1 MREVQVVAEIHGGH
15 IVARYLKEVEGID
28 TVFSLAGGHIMP
40 VLDGCLEYG
49 VKNVDVRHE
58 QAAVMMAHAWSIYKH
73 QPGVCLVT
81 AGPGFTNALTGVAN
95 AYLENVPVVVLSGMV
110 AVPDLDKG
118 ALQDLNQVDMVK
130 PVVKWAGRCYDI
142 ERITEY
148 LEKAFKYAVSGRPGP
163 VFLEIPPD
171 VLYSSMEEDE
181 VQYPIHESEGYPV
194 VPDEAAIKKA
204 VDLIE
209 NAERP
214 VMLGGNGVAASNCGE
229 ELRAF
234 VEKTG
239 IPTMLLNNGRGAI
252 PDDHPLSLWDGGL
265 MGMLAAFSMADVVLS
280 IGIRYN
286 WVLGYGQPLANAKVI
301 RVDIDPVEIN
311 RNRKADVGLVGDAG
325 AVLRLLDG
333 GVHKADHTAWLKSL
347 KDVFDN
353 LTAAEK
359 QQRETPSDPIHP
371 FRLMHQLR
379 QATGDDAIFVVDG
392 GDTVYFAHVGLRAR
406 EMSGVIGSGL
416 LFSCLGT
423 GVPFGIGAALARPD
437 KRVILVTGDGSFG
450 LNAMEF
456 DTAVRHCLPLVCVIC
471 NDQAWGMVKH
481 SQEIQYTGERL
492 CGTEL
497 GVVHYERIV
506 EALGGHGEF
515 VEKDDEIVPAVRR
528 ALDSG
533 KPACVNVVTDP
544 SAVSPATLMFAEGFK
559 F

>member
-1 MREVQVVAEIHGGH
+1 MAEIQGGH
-15 IVARYLKEVEGID
+15 IVARYLKEAEGID

-49 VKNVDVRHE
+49 LKNVDVRHE

-73 QPGVCLVT
+73 RPGVCMVT

-95 AYLENVPVVVLSGMV
+95 AYLENAPVVVLSGMV
-110 AVPDLDKG
+110 AVPDLDRG

-130 PVVKWAGRCYDI
+130 PVVKWTGRCYEI

-148 LEKAFKYAVSGRPGP
+148 LEEAFSQAVSGRPGP

-171 VLYSSMEEDE
+171 VLYATMEEGE
-181 VQYPIHESEGYPV
+181 VQYPIRGSEGYPV
-194 VPDEAAIKKA
+194 VPDEAAVKKA

-214 VMLGGNGVAASNCGE
+214 VILGGNGVAASNCGE

-234 VEKTG
+234 AEKTG
-239 IPTMLLNNGRGAI
+239 IPTMLMNNGRGAI
-252 PDDHPLSLWDGGL
+252 PDEHPLALWDGGL
-265 MGMLAAFSMADVVLS
+265 MGVLAAFSMADVVLS

-325 AVLRLLDG
+325 AVLRLLDKG
-333 GVHKADHTAWLKSL
+333 TSKADHTAWLKSL

-371 FRLMHQLR
+371 FRLMYQLR

-416 LFSCLGT
+416 LFGCLGT
-423 GVPFGIGAALARPD
+423 GVPFSIGAALARPD

-481 SQEIQYTGERL
+481 TQEIQYTGERV

-506 EALGGHGEF
+506 EGLGGHGEF

>member
-1 MREVQVVAEIHGGH
+1 MAEIQGGH
-15 IVARYLKEVEGID
+15 VVARYLKEVAGIE

-73 QPGVCLVT
+73 RPGVCLVT

-95 AYLENVPVVVLSGMV
+95 AYLENAPVVVLSGMV
-110 AVPDLDKG
+110 AVRDLDKG

-130 PVVKWAGRCYDI
+130 PVVKWTGRCYDI

-171 VLYSSMEEDE
+171 VLYATMEEDE
-181 VQYPIHESEGYPV
+181 VQYPAHETEGYPV
-194 VPDEAAIKKA
+194 APDGAAIKKA
-204 VDLIE
+204 VDLID
-209 NAERP
+209 NAEKP
-214 VMLGGNGVAASNCGE
+214 VLMGGSGVAASNCGE

-239 IPTMLLNNGRGAI
+239 IPTILLNNGRGAI
-252 PDDHPLSLWDGGL
+252 PDEHPLSLWDGGL

-301 RVDIDPVEIN
+301 RVDIDPLEIN

-333 GVHKADHTAWLKSL
+333 GVQKADHTGWLKSL
-347 KDVFDN
+347 KGVFDS

-359 QQRETPSDPIHP
+359 KQRETPSDPIHP

-392 GDTVYFAHVGLRAR
+392 GDTVYFAHVGLRAK

-481 SQEIQYTGERL
+481 SQEIRYCEDRV

>member
-1 MREVQVVAEIHGGH
+1 MGDIQGGH
-15 IVARYLKEVEGID
+15 IVARYMKEVEGID

-40 VLDGCLEYG
+40 ILDGCLEYG
-49 VKNVDVRHE
+49 VRNVDVRHE
-58 QAAVMMAHAWSIYKH
+58 QAAVMMAHAWSIYRH
-73 QPGVCLVT
+73 QPGVSIVT

-95 AYLENVPVVVLSGMV
+95 AFFENAPVVVLSGMV
-110 AVPDLDKG
+110 AVPDLDRG
-118 ALQDLNQVDMVK
+118 ALQDLNQVDMVR
-130 PVVKWAGRCYDI
+130 PVVKWTGRCYEV

-148 LEKAFKYAVSGRPGP
+148 LEKAFRHAVSGRPGP

-171 VLYSSMEEDE
+171 VLYSTMEEE
-181 VQYPIHESEGYPV
+181 KVRYPVHESERNPV
-194 VPDEAAIKKA
+194 VPDEASIKEA
-204 VDLIE
+204 VDLIDK
-209 NAERP
+209 AEKP
-214 VMLGGNGVAASNCGE
+214 ILMGGSGVAASNCGDE
-229 ELRAF
+229 ILAF
-234 VEKTG
+234 AEKTG
-239 IPTMLLNNGRGAI
+239 IPAILLNSGRGAI
-252 PDDHPLSLWDGGL
+252 PDEHPLSLWDGGL
-265 MGMLAAFSMADVVLS
+265 AGMLAAFSMADVVLS
-280 IGIRYN
+280 VGVRYN
-286 WVLGYGQPLANAKVI
+286 WVLAYGQPLANAKVI

-325 AVLRLLDG
+325 AVLRLLDK
-333 GVHKADHTAWLKSL
+333 GVKKADHTGWMNSL
-347 KDVFDN
+347 KVVFEN

-359 QQRETPSDPIHP
+359 EKKETPSDPIHP
-371 FRLMHQLR
+371 FRVMHLLR

-392 GDTVYFAHVGLRAR
+392 GDTVYFAHVGLRAK

-423 GVPFGIGAALARPD
+423 GVPFGVGAQLARPD
-437 KRVILVTGDGSFG
+437 KRVIIVSGDGSFG

-456 DTAVRHCLPLVCVIC
+456 DTAVRHCLPVVCVIC

-481 SQEIQYTGERL
+481 SQEIRYCEDRV

-497 GVVHYERIV
+497 GVIHYEKIV

-515 VEKDDEIVPAVRR
+515 VEKDDEIVPAIKR

-533 KPACVNVVTDP
+533 KPACVNVATDP

>member
-1 MREVQVVAEIHGGH
+1 MGDIQGGH
-15 IVARYLKEVEGID
+15 IVARYMKEVEGID

-40 VLDGCLEYG
+40 ILDGCLEYG
-49 VKNVDVRHE
+49 VRNVDVRHE
-58 QAAVMMAHAWSIYKH
+58 QAAVMMAHAWSIYRH
-73 QPGVCLVT
+73 QPGVSIVT

-95 AYLENVPVVVLSGMV
+95 AFFENAPVVVLSGMV
-110 AVPDLDKG
+110 AVPDLDRG

-130 PVVKWAGRCYDI
+130 PVVKWTGRCYEV

-148 LEKAFKYAVSGRPGP
+148 LEKAFRHAVSGRPGP

-171 VLYSSMEEDE
+171 VLYSTMEEE
-181 VQYPIHESEGYPV
+181 KVRYPVHESERNPV
-194 VPDEAAIKKA
+194 VPDEASIKEA
-204 VDLIE
+204 VDLIDK
-209 NAERP
+209 AEKP
-214 VMLGGNGVAASNCGE
+214 ILMGGSGVAASNCGDE
-229 ELRAF
+229 ILAF
-234 VEKTG
+234 AEKTG
-239 IPTMLLNNGRGAI
+239 IPAILLNSGRGAI
-252 PDDHPLSLWDGGL
+252 PDEHPLSLWDGGL
-265 MGMLAAFSMADVVLS
+265 AGMLAAFSMADVVLS
-280 IGIRYN
+280 VGVRYN
-286 WVLGYGQPLANAKVI
+286 WVLAYGQPLANAKVI

-325 AVLRLLDG
+325 AVLRLLDK
-333 GVHKADHTAWLKSL
+333 GVKKADHTGWMNSL
-347 KDVFDN
+347 KVVFEN

-359 QQRETPSDPIHP
+359 EKKETPSDPIHP
-371 FRLMHQLR
+371 FRVMHLLR

-392 GDTVYFAHVGLRAR
+392 GDTVYFAHVGLRAK

-423 GVPFGIGAALARPD
+423 GVPFGVGAQLARPD
-437 KRVILVTGDGSFG
+437 KRVIIVSGDGSFG

-456 DTAVRHCLPLVCVIC
+456 DTAVRHCLPVVCVIC

-481 SQEIQYTGERL
+481 SQEIRYCEDRV

-497 GVVHYERIV
+497 GVIHYERIV

-515 VEKDDEIVPAVRR
+515 VEKDDEIVPAIKR

-533 KPACVNVVTDP
+533 KPACVNVATDP